1 MKNRPTNAEYQK
13 KRKKG
18 RGFDVLVALLLVFGI
33 LAALVLN
40 ILYNRTNY
48 TAEFYQTSSKRLTHG
63 IRMVFL
69 TDLHLREYGQDNK
82 DLTDD
87 IERLSPDIIILGGD
101 MVNCNS
107 KDGYDSMISLCRRL
121 SETAPVYGVLGN
133 HEDVEI
139 FIKNDE
145 ELVSRFEKAGVTFLR
160 NTEDKVMLYGN
171 TVSLVGLEG
180 KPEDFENY
188 GAKECMD
195 SLQEE
200 DYDFRVCIA
209 HVPTYFPSVLENYTF
224 DLGLS
229 GHVHGGIVQLPKLGP
244 IYSAEE
250 GFLPE
255 YASGE
260 YELSNGAPL
269 IVSRGLGDSGWA
281 PRINNIPEL
290 SVIDIS

>member
-18 RGFDVLVALLLVFGI
+18 RDFDVLVALLLVFGI

-48 TAEFYQTSSKRLTHG
+48 TAEFYQMSSKRLTHG

-160 NTEDKVMLYGN
+160 NTEEKVMLYGN
-171 TVSLVGLEG
+171 TVSLVGIEG

-209 HVPTYFPSVLENYTF
+209 HVPTYFPSVLENYAF